1 MPSHCRSRC
10 IYLRNGAFTFAR
22 YAADCR
28 PFLESANVVGYANNA
43 IPKEYSMITPCFE
56 IAGGGSYVIDSL
68 TLEGVEDTQASVQIV
83 NADGS

>member
-1 MPSHCRSRC
+1 
-10 IYLRNGAFTFAR
+10 
-22 YAADCR
+22 
-28 PFLESANVVGYANNA
+28 
-43 IPKEYSMITPCFE
+43 MITPCFE

>member
-1 MPSHCRSRC
+1 MQVDDLIS
-10 IYLRNGAFTFAR
+10 
-22 YAADCR
+22 DCR

-56 IAGGGSYVIDSL
+56 IVGGGSYVIDSL